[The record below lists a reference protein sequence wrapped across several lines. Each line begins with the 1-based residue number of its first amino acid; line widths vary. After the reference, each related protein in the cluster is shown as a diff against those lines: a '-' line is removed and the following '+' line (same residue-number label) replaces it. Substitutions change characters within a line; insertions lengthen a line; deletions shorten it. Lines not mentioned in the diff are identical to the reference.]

1 LKLKLCKFVNIIK
14 HPSSVLITGASSGIG
29 EALAI
34 LYAGKT
40 RNLAL
45 NGRDT
50 ENLKMV
56 ELACHHKKA
65 SVNCRPV
72 DVVDQKGMRQWI
84 ETIDDA
90 APLDLVIANAVIF
103 AGSGSSGETEQQA

>member
-1 LKLKLCKFVNIIK
+1 MIK

-29 EALAI
+29 ESLAM

-40 RNLAL
+40 RNLAI

-50 ENLKMV
+50 TRLKVV
-56 ELACHHKKA
+56 ELACHHKEA

-72 DVVDQKGMRQWI
+72 DVVDQKGMRQ
-84 ETIDDA
+84 
-90 APLDLVIANAVIF
+90 
-103 AGSGSSGETEQQA
+103 